1 MPDVTPPLPRIP
13 PVTKIDEVV
22 DAIQSIVDWSI
33 STSSRLGYFA
43 ALYKRITIAV
53 RTALEQGAFENGQR
67 MERFDVAFASR
78 YFDALKGT
86 FIQTG
91 SRNPLARGG

>member
-1 MPDVTPPLPRIP
+1 MPDVTPPLPPIP

-53 RTALEQGAFENGQR
+53 RTALEQGAFET
-67 MERFDVAFASR
+67 AS
-78 YFDALKGT
+78 GWS
-86 FIQTG
+86 G
-91 SRNPLARGG
+91 SMSPSPAAISTP

>member
-1 MPDVTPPLPRIP
+1 MPDATPPLPPIP

-22 DAIQSIVDWSI
+22 EAIQSIVDWSI

-53 RTALEQGAFENGQR
+53 RTALHKG
-67 MERFDVAFASR
+67 ASR
-78 YFDALKGT
+78 TPSGWKGSTLRLPSAISMRLMGT

-91 SRNPLARGG
+91 SRNRLARGK